1 MTTRTAAD
9 PAGLSGLRPG
19 RFTQVV
25 ADEHDL
31 EAARRWL
38 ERRWGGTGFVARDG
52 SEPTAFRT
60 VVRGDERLTLHA
72 TSFTAHLEGTVPW
85 LDRYAVTWFRE
96 GSTVVS
102 DGRGRFASAAATPFL
117 LPTERSFSFAT
128 TPHRQQIVQVDAAF
142 LEATATERHDG
153 PPQLVVFERD
163 AEPAQEALV
172 AWRAALA
179 ASTGPL
185 TDPVASPLLRL
196 EAQRRLVHAL
206 LDVFPW
212 RVRDVP
218 RSVRHAGAGRLRA
231 AVDFVHEHADEPL
244 TPDLVARAAGL
255 HPRTLQQSMRAQLGI
270 SPMELVRRVRLDEVR
285 HELLAAVPGSVQV
298 GDVARRWGFGNLGR
312 FSAVYAARFGEYPRD
327 TLRR

>member
-9 PAGLSGLRPG
+9 PAGLTGLRPG
-19 RFTQVV
+19 RFAQVV

-38 ERRWGGTGFVARDG
+38 ERRWGGTGFVARAVG
-52 SEPTAFRT
+52 EPTAFRT

-72 TSFTAHLEGTVPW
+72 TTLTAHLEGTVPW

-96 GSTVVS
+96 GSTVIS
-102 DGRGRFASAAATPFL
+102 DDRGRFASAGATPFL
-117 LPTERSFSFAT
+117 LPTERPFSFVM
-128 TPHRQQIVQVDAAF
+128 TPHRQQVVQVDAAF
-142 LEATATERHDG
+142 LEATAAERHDG
-153 PPQLVVFERD
+153 PPQLVVFERG
-163 AEPAQEALV
+163 AETAQEALV
-172 AWRAALA
+172 AWRTALA
-179 ASTGPL
+179 VSTGPVV
-185 TDPVASPLLRL
+185 DPAASPLLRL

-218 RSVRHAGAGRLRA
+218 RAVRHAGAGRLRA
-231 AVDFVHEHADEPL
+231 AVDFVHEHAAEPL
-244 TPDLVARAAGL
+244 TPDVVARAAGL
-255 HPRTLQQSMRAQLGI
+255 HPRTLQQSMRAQLGL

-285 HELLAAVPGSVQV
+285 HELLAAAPGSVQI
-298 GDVARRWGFGNLGR
+298 GEVARRWGFGNLGR